1 METRKEL
8 EARIIARASR
18 DHDFRARLRSDP
30 SGTIGQ
36 ELGVAIPAA
45 LSIEVHE
52 ETATTAH
59 LVLPLSEGLNERDLQ
74 AVAAGAPGDRLG
86 GGEPYVPNNP
96 SPPAP
101 PQPDW

>member
-36 ELGVAIPAA
+36 ELGVA
-45 LSIEVHE
+45 
-52 ETATTAH
+52 
-59 LVLPLSEGLNERDLQ
+59 
-74 AVAAGAPGDRLG
+74 
-86 GGEPYVPNNP
+86 
-96 SPPAP
+96 
-101 PQPDW
+101 